1 MAEGACKESNQPHWA
16 TGALVLRDGTVFWAK
31 GIGASGTMVGEVCFN
46 TATTGYQ
53 EILTDPS
60 YAGQIINFTFPHIG
74 NVGTNS
80 HDIEANFSS
89 AKGCILRGS
98 ITNPANWRSEMALD
112 SWLKSQNLIAITGV
126 DTRRLTRM
134 IRDGGS
140 PIGAISHQP
149 ANSINLKELQ
159 TAANS
164 WQGLEGLDLA
174 IEVSCT
180 EAYEWNETRWHIGEG
195 YFELKEPKHHI
206 IAIDF
211 GVKHNILR
219 SLAELGCKIT
229 VVPASTSAKE
239 VLDYKA
245 DGVFLSNGPGDPV
258 ATGVYAI
265 PMIQE
270 LLANGIP
277 MFGICLGHQLM
288 ALALGAK
295 TKKMHHGHRGANHP
309 VKELLTGKVEITSQ
323 NHGFVVVSDS
333 LPNNVLPTHISLFD
347 KSIEGLKVKSQSA
360 FSVQYHPESSPGPQ
374 DSQYLFEYF
383 IKMIEDKKQK
393 HA

>member
-1 MAEGACKESNQPHWA
+1 MAEGACIESNQPNWA

-31 GIGASGTMVGEVCFN
+31 GVGASGTMVGEVCFN

-60 YAGQIINFTFPHIG
+60 YAGQIITFTFPHIG

-80 HDIEANFSS
+80 QDIEANFSS
-89 AKGCILRGS
+89 VKGCILRDS
-98 ITNPANWRSEMALD
+98 ITNPANWRSEMSLD
-112 SWLKSQNLIAITGV
+112 LWLKSQNLIAITGV

-149 ANSINLKELQ
+149 VSNISPKELQ
-159 TAANS
+159 IAANS
-164 WQGLEGLDLA
+164 WQGIEGLDLA

-180 EAYEWNETRWHIGEG
+180 KAYEWNETKWQIEKSN
-195 YFELKEPKHHI
+195 LKLKKPKYHI

-229 VVPASTSAKE
+229 VVPASTTAKE
-239 VLDYKA
+239 VLEYKA

-258 ATGVYAI
+258 ATGLYAV

-270 LLANGIP
+270 LLAKGIP
-277 MFGICLGHQLM
+277 TFGICLGHQLL

-333 LPNNVLPTHISLFD
+333 LPVNVLPTHISLFD
-347 KSIEGLKVKSQSA
+347 KSIEGIKVKNQPA

-383 IKMIEDKKQK
+383 LKMIEDKN
-393 HA
+393 